1 MSSSIFRRPR
11 ITLVLLILVSV
22 SMVSVTYK
30 RVPPFLNSA
39 RGYVRDLVTPIRQG
53 ITTVVNPVYSVVS
66 GAFNYSNLKSQN
78 LKLQQEVASLK
89 GGVILNSYA
98 QSELSKLSKE
108 LQITYLKGIGTT
120 TAQVISYTPSN
131 VQVSVELDKG
141 KSSGVQ
147 VGNPVVTDL
156 GLVGRVVQ
164 VANFSST
171 VLLLSDPNFAAGV
184 RFANAAGVGLAVG
197 EGSGSSLNVQLVDPG
212 TSLAKGEVVFTSGL
226 SGEVFPAGIPV
237 GRVVSAYTP
246 PGGLQE
252 QVTLSPLAPVGNLQ
266 FVDVLKWLPPAP

>member
-22 SMVSVTYK
+22 SMISVTYK
-30 RVPPFLNSA
+30 RVPPFVNSA
-39 RGYVRDLVTPIRQG
+39 RGYVRDMVTPIRQG
-53 ITTVVNPVYSVVS
+53 FTTVFNPVYNVVS

-78 LKLQQEVASLK
+78 LKLQEEIASLK
-89 GGVILNSYA
+89 GGAISNSYA
-98 QSELSKLSKE
+98 QTELAKISKE
-108 LQITYLKGIGTT
+108 LHITYLKGIGTT

-131 VQVSVELDKG
+131 VQVSIEVDKG

-164 VANFSST
+164 VSNFSST
-171 VLLLSDPNFAAGV
+171 VLLLTDPNFAAGV

-197 EGSGSSLNVQLVDPG
+197 EGSGDSLNVQLVDPG
-212 TSLAKGEVVFTSGL
+212 TSLSKGEVVYTSGL
-226 SGEVFPAGIPV
+226 SGEVYPAGIPV
-237 GRVVSAYTP
+237 GRIMSAYTP

-266 FVDVLKWLPPAP
+266 FVDVLKWLPPTP

>member
-1 MSSSIFRRPR
+1 M
-11 ITLVLLILVSV
+11 LILVSV
-22 SMVSVTYK
+22 SMISVTYK
-30 RVPPFLNSA
+30 RVPPFVNSA
-39 RGYVRDLVTPIRQG
+39 RGYVRDMVTPIRQG
-53 ITTVVNPVYSVVS
+53 FTTVFNPVYNVVS

-78 LKLQQEVASLK
+78 LKLQEEIASLK
-89 GGVILNSYA
+89 GGAISNSYA
-98 QSELSKLSKE
+98 QTELAKISKE
-108 LQITYLKGIGTT
+108 LHITYLKGIGTT

-131 VQVSVELDKG
+131 VQVSIEVDKG

-164 VANFSST
+164 VSNFSST
-171 VLLLSDPNFAAGV
+171 VLLLTDPNFAAGV

-197 EGSGSSLNVQLVDPG
+197 EGSGDSLNVQLVDPG
-212 TSLAKGEVVFTSGL
+212 TSLSKGEVVYTSGL
-226 SGEVFPAGIPV
+226 SGEVYPAGIPV
-237 GRVVSAYTP
+237 GRIMSAYTP

-266 FVDVLKWLPPAP
+266 FVDVLKWLPPTP